1 MKSSVET
8 LEDNK
13 VKLNVEVE
21 ESEFDKDLDVAFRAL
36 AKDVKLPG
44 FRQGKA
50 PRKVLEARIGS
61 GYARQEAFRTALPNY
76 YSAAVKEHEVDVI
89 AAPEFEIVSG
99 HEDGPVTFDAVVEVR
114 PAIDV
119 DGYTSLEVELPA
131 LRVTDEDVEKAV
143 DQMRQQFVELEKVE
157 RSSETGDRVKMN
169 LSTTHEGEEVSGMTA
184 DDYLYEVGSGG
195 ILPEVDEGLVGVSAG
210 ETVEINADHP
220 DDDEDEPLTFKIE
233 ILEVQES
240 VLPEPTD
247 EWVKENSEF
256 ETHGEL
262 QADYR
267 EKLSEMK
274 IDQGTAARRNNLAE
288 AVAGLVDDDDLPEA
302 MVSLEV
308 ENRMQEMSQQLQAQ
322 GLNFEQYLQFS
333 GQSQEDFFGQLRSSA
348 TVSAKVDLALR
359 SIAQSESIS
368 VDDEELA
375 GEFAKIGDQINKP
388 GDEVRADFEQAGQVP
403 TISSDI
409 LKTKTLD
416 WLVDRV
422 KMVDADGNEVDPED
436 LKLLE
441 APDEAVAEEKLEEDP
456 QPEAQTV
463 EDTAE

>member
-1 MKSSVET
+1 M
-8 LEDNK
+8 
-13 VKLNVEVE
+13 
-21 ESEFDKDLDVAFRAL
+21 
-36 AKDVKLPG
+36 
-44 FRQGKA
+44 
-50 PRKVLEARIGS
+50 
-61 GYARQEAFRTALPNY
+61 
-76 YSAAVKEHEVDVI
+76 
-89 AAPEFEIVSG
+89 
-99 HEDGPVTFDAVVEVR
+99 
-114 PAIDV
+114 
-119 DGYTSLEVELPA
+119 
-131 LRVTDEDVEKAV
+131 
-143 DQMRQQFVELEKVE
+143 
-157 RSSETGDRVKMN
+157 
-169 LSTTHEGEEVSGMTA
+169 
-184 DDYLYEVGSGG
+184 
-195 ILPEVDEGLVGVSAG
+195 
-210 ETVEINADHP
+210 
-220 DDDEDEPLTFKIE
+220 
-233 ILEVQES
+233 
-240 VLPEPTD
+240 
-247 EWVKENSEF
+247 KENSEF